1 MGIVGL
7 CKQLLHVTAH
17 PRFLG
22 LELRVPMGTYV
33 EQYGSYNSWTLSRV
47 LISEN
52 CVINLFPTLTL
63 SQKRKFQQM
72 PDLTPPSPHTFSPDH
87 LSSSLSSPKI
97 VDIPKIPPTPPS
109 QTRKPRLPSEGMRRG
124 ESFLGKVSAL
134 DQPLPPVPT
143 DNPRASVVSTDSGIG
158 PSAGGEIR
166 RTVSSQRPG
175 SSSVPSSGD
184 GKFCRPLPPST
195 STTSKS
201 DGGKFDRLLGV
212 QVEEEGD
219 PEELD
224 NYGWFWGCMS
234 RQDCE
239 KKLQSEGKVGNFVVR
254 INASGNYIMSFWYVW
269 EMALATMNTVFFFMV
284 DHCLY

>member
-1 MGIVGL
+1 
-7 CKQLLHVTAH
+7 
-17 PRFLG
+17 
-22 LELRVPMGTYV
+22 
-33 EQYGSYNSWTLSRV
+33 
-47 LISEN
+47 
-52 CVINLFPTLTL
+52 
-63 SQKRKFQQM
+63 M
-72 PDLTPPSPHTFSPDH
+72 PDFTPPSPYTFSPDN

-109 QTRKPRLPSEGMRRG
+109 QTRKPRLPSDGVRRG
-124 ESFLGKVSAL
+124 DSFVGKVSAL

-184 GKFCRPLPPST
+184 GKFCRLPPSTT

-224 NYGWFWGCMS
+224 NYAWFWGCMS

-254 INASGNYIMSFWYVW
+254 INANGNYIMSFWYVW
-269 EMALATMNTVFFFMV
+269 EMAW
-284 DHCLY
+284 

>member
-1 MGIVGL
+1 ML
-7 CKQLLHVTAH
+7 
-17 PRFLG
+17 
-22 LELRVPMGTYV
+22 
-33 EQYGSYNSWTLSRV
+33 

-52 CVINLFPTLTL
+52 CVVNLFFPL
-63 SQKRKFQQM
+63 SLLPQKRTFQQI
-72 PDLTPPSPHTFSPDH
+72 PDFTPPSPHTFSPDN
-87 LSSSLSSPKI
+87 LTSSLSSPKI

-269 EMALATMNTVFFFMV
+269 EMALATMNTVFFW
-284 DHCLY
+284 

>member
-1 MGIVGL
+1 
-7 CKQLLHVTAH
+7 
-17 PRFLG
+17 
-22 LELRVPMGTYV
+22 
-33 EQYGSYNSWTLSRV
+33 
-47 LISEN
+47 
-52 CVINLFPTLTL
+52 
-63 SQKRKFQQM
+63 M
-72 PDLTPPSPHTFSPDH
+72 PDFTPPSPYTFSPDN

-109 QTRKPRLPSEGMRRG
+109 QTRKPRLPSDGVRRG
-124 ESFLGKVSAL
+124 DSFVGKVSAL

-184 GKFCRPLPPST
+184 GKFCRLPPSTT

-224 NYGWFWGCMS
+224 NYAWFWGCMS

-254 INASGNYIMSFWYVW
+254 INANGNYIMSFWYVW
-269 EMALATMNTVFFFMV
+269 EMAWWLWTLFHGRSQPPFRWFIRPTFEGAVEGVVWFIVKLSCGLTGSVILRISFHFVFFSTYMYVGGLMV
-284 DHCLY
+284 SIITESFSTALFTALREL